1 VAAFCRTRHEGQLA
15 VDFARYFEYLTT
27 GTYLALITIWAL
39 IVLLYAVEFRRIQG
53 FSPLLKTLLIV
64 LFIDAGRTLF
74 ESLYFGTWYTAKAN
88 LIDPRIFTVLSRP
101 ELFVI
106 PKAMNLIGAVVIL
119 TVLCRRW
126 IHDMVAEE
134 TKQQETQR
142 LEAFQKA
149 AFNAITDPVA
159 VLDTEFRILM
169 ANDATAELY
178 GLSREQIVGGR
189 CSALLHG
196 SHELCE
202 ACPVATVI
210 ETGKPAYAEVL
221 ATSINEVLAT
231 SAYPLKD
238 AEGRVTGVIKYAKV
252 VTEQKKLEDQRRAV
266 EQFRNELISL
276 ASHEI
281 RAPLT
286 SIRGYAET
294 LTNGAANLDP
304 EEFREFVQIID
315 HESQRLET
323 LVTDLLDMSQVDEG
337 KLRLDPGPCALA
349 PVCEEAIRVTVGASS
364 RHDVKSHVP
373 PDLPQIRASR
383 ERVRQILVN
392 LLSNATKYSPD
403 GGTVTLT
410 AGTVGGVVRVS
421 VSDEGIGIPEDAQE
435 RLFTR
440 FYRVRAPETADVQG
454 TGLGLYICKVIVEGY
469 GGRLWAESR
478 PGDGST
484 FHVELPAGDA
494 PPAG

>member
-1 VAAFCRTRHEGQLA
+1 MPSRLQHEGQLA

-74 ESLYFGTWYTAKAN
+74 ESFYFGMWYAAKTN
-88 LIDPRIFTVLSRP
+88 LLDPRLYTLLSHP
-101 ELFVI
+101 ELFII

-119 TVLCRRW
+119 LVLCRRW

-134 TKQQETQR
+134 TKQQEIQR
-142 LEAFQKA
+142 LEAFQNA

-159 VLDTEFRILM
+159 VLDTEFRIVM
-169 ANDATAELY
+169 ANNATVELY
-178 GLSREQIVGGR
+178 GLSREQVVGGK

-202 ACPVATVI
+202 ACPVATVL

-238 AEGRVTGVIKYAKV
+238 AEGNVTGVIKYAKV
-252 VTEQKKLEDQRRAV
+252 ITEQKKLEDQRRAV
-266 EQFRNELISL
+266 EQFRNELVSL

-281 RAPLT
+281 KAPLT

-294 LTNGAANLDP
+294 LTNGAAELNS
-304 EEFREFVQIID
+304 EEFKEFVQIID

-323 LVTDLLDMSQVDEG
+323 LVTDLLDMSQLDEG

-349 PVCEEAIRVTVGASS
+349 LVAEEAIRVTVGASS
-364 RHDVKSHVP
+364 QHTVEVWVP
-373 PDLPQIRASR
+373 PDLPLLRAGR

-392 LLSNATKYSPD
+392 LLSNAAKYSPA
-403 GGTVTLT
+403 GGTVALT
-410 AGTVGGVVRVS
+410 AGAVGSMVRVS
-421 VSDEGIGIPEDAQE
+421 VSDEGIGIPQEAQE
-435 RLFTR
+435 QLFTR
-440 FYRVRAPETADVQG
+440 FYRVRSPETADVEG
-454 TGLGLYICKVIVEGY
+454 TGLGLYICREIVEGY
-469 GGRLWAESR
+469 GGRLWVESTS
-478 PGDGST
+478 GDGST
-484 FHVELPAGDA
+484 FHVELPAETA
-494 PPAG
+494 PLAG